1 MKMKF
6 YQSIKFRLMMMT
18 LCVCVFMGGLINF
31 YSIHQSRLSYKRL
44 AWNYMEDLALAYG
57 RQVENLLGQG
67 GSFDSG
73 ALEHILMNA
82 NLEGVE
88 SSYTYIVDSEGNMLY
103 HPNKDKIGKSVENV
117 IVKGYIQDLKSG
129 IKHDTGVVEYDYNG
143 SIKYA
148 ACYTDGNGRFI
159 LVVSADDDDV
169 LKDSASLIVKVTAIS
184 LIIGMAAIVVVFI
197 FIRKIVAPLS
207 YAANAVEELAALD
220 FRVKNER
227 QERRFAGLKD
237 EVGNIM
243 RAVLK
248 LRGELTAVV
257 TELKNQSGNLFEQS
271 DSLSKSASD
280 TMNNMKDTD
289 RAVDEMANGATM
301 LAQETQSASEN
312 VIEIGN
318 MIDKVN
324 DNTEELAKDADN
336 MKELGE
342 NAENILRQ
350 LIAGQKEMVTHIGVV
365 NDKTHEANKAAG
377 KISEVVNLITEIA
390 SQTNL
395 LSLNASIEAARA
407 GEAGRGFAVV
417 AENIKQLAEQTTS
430 SAADIQDIIHDLEQK
445 SGETVEKTEAVNN
458 IVNKQSEDMKQT
470 ADILNQVIT
479 GITGLIDK
487 IDSIAVSVANMD
499 KSKEN
504 VVDVIGNLSSVS
516 QENAASTE
524 ETSASTT
531 MAMET
536 AKKIA
541 DEAVK
546 LKDIAQELED
556 RMKQFK
562 KKLSQSELADIVGTT
577 RQTITSIEVEKY
589 TASLVLAYKI
599 AHYFGLTIEEVFDFG
614 DIDDEE

>member
-1 MKMKF
+1 
-6 YQSIKFRLMMMT
+6 
-18 LCVCVFMGGLINF
+18 MGGLISF

-44 AWNYMEDLALAYG
+44 AWNYMEDIALAYG

-117 IVKGYIQDLKSG
+117 VVKGYIQDLKSG

-148 ACYTDGNGRFI
+148 ACYTDENGRFI

-169 LKDSASLIVKVTAIS
+169 LRDSASLIVKVTAIS
-184 LIIGMAAIVVVFI
+184 LLIGMAAIVVVFI

-207 YAANAVEELAALD
+207 YATNAVEELAALD
-220 FRVKNER
+220 FRVKNEQ

-407 GEAGRGFAVV
+407 GEVGRGFAVV

-556 RMKQFK
+556 RMKQFII
-562 KKLSQSELADIVGTT
+562 Q
-577 RQTITSIEVEKY
+577 
-589 TASLVLAYKI
+589 
-599 AHYFGLTIEEVFDFG
+599 
-614 DIDDEE
+614 

>member
-18 LCVCVFMGGLINF
+18 LCVCVFMGGLISF
-31 YSIHQSRLSYKRL
+31 YSIHQSRVSYKRL
-44 AWNYMEDLALAYG
+44 AWNYMVDIALAYG
-57 RQVENLLGQG
+57 RQVENLLDQG
-67 GSFDSG
+67 GSLDSG
-73 ALEHILMNA
+73 VLEHILMNA

-103 HPNKDKIGKSVENV
+103 HPDKDKIGKSVENA
-117 IVKGYIQDLKSG
+117 IVKSYIQDLKSG
-129 IKHDTGVVEYDYNG
+129 IKHDTYVVEYDYNG

-148 ACYTDGNGRFI
+148 ACYTDENGRFI

-169 LKDSASLIVKVTAIS
+169 LRDSASLIVRVTAIS
-184 LIIGMAAIVVVFI
+184 LLIGMAAIVVVFI

-207 YAANAVEELAALD
+207 YATNAVEELAALD
-220 FRVKNER
+220 FRVKNEQ

-257 TELKNQSGNLFEQS
+257 TELKNQSDNLFEQS

-301 LAQETQSASEN
+301 LAQETQSASDN
-312 VIEIGN
+312 IIEIGN

-377 KISEVVNLITEIA
+377 KISEVVNLITDIA

-407 GEAGRGFAVV
+407 GESGRGFAVV
-417 AENIKQLAEQTTS
+417 AEQIKNLSEQSNKSSKEIEATADALKLDSEKAVLAMQQM
-430 SAADIQDIIHDLEQK
+430 QDII
-445 SGETVEKTEAVNN
+445 A
-458 IVNKQSEDMKQT
+458 
-470 ADILNQVIT
+470 
-479 GITGLIDK
+479 
-487 IDSIAVSVANMD
+487 
-499 KSKEN
+499 
-504 VVDVIGNLSSVS
+504 
-516 QENAASTE
+516 
-524 ETSASTT
+524 
-531 MAMET
+531 
-536 AKKIA
+536 
-541 DEAVK
+541 
-546 LKDIAQELED
+546 
-556 RMKQFK
+556 
-562 KKLSQSELADIVGTT
+562 SQSESMQETQTVVAEVIDEISISMKSIAQIKENSGKLENARNEVLQAVDHLSEIAGENLDSTKSTYEQTEIVADTFKQVYNSADELKAIADKLVK
-577 RQTITSIEVEKY
+577 SIE
-589 TASLVLAYKI
+589 
-599 AHYFGLTIEEVFDFG
+599 YFKM
-614 DIDDEE
+614 

>member
-44 AWNYMEDLALAYG
+44 AWNYMEDIALAYG

-117 IVKGYIQDLKSG
+117 VVKGYIQDLKSG

-148 ACYTDGNGRFI
+148 ACYTDENGRFI

-169 LKDSASLIVKVTAIS
+169 LRDSASLIVKVTAIS
-184 LIIGMAAIVVVFI
+184 LLIGMAAIVVVFI

-207 YAANAVEELAALD
+207 YATNAVEELAALD
-220 FRVKNER
+220 FRVKNEQ

-445 SGETVEKTEAVNN
+445 SDETVEKTEAVNN

-536 AKKIA
+536 VKKIA
-541 DEAVK
+541 DEAVN

-556 RMKQFK
+556 RMKQF
-562 KKLSQSELADIVGTT
+562 
-577 RQTITSIEVEKY
+577 SIQ
-589 TASLVLAYKI
+589 
-599 AHYFGLTIEEVFDFG
+599 
-614 DIDDEE
+614 

>member
-44 AWNYMEDLALAYG
+44 AWNYMEDIALAYG

-117 IVKGYIQDLKSG
+117 VVKGYIQDLKSG

-148 ACYTDGNGRFI
+148 ACYTDENGRFI
-159 LVVSADDDDV
+159 LVVSADDNDV

-184 LIIGMAAIVVVFI
+184 LLIGMAAIVVVFI
-197 FIRKIVAPLS
+197 LIRKIVAPLS
-207 YAANAVEELAALD
+207 YATNAVEELAALD
-220 FRVKNER
+220 FRVKNEQ

-257 TELKNQSGNLFEQS
+257 TDLKNQSGNLFEQS
-271 DSLSKSASD
+271 ASLSKSASD

-377 KISEVVNLITEIA
+377 KISEVVKLITEIA

-445 SGETVEKTEAVNN
+445 SDETVEKTEAVNN

-487 IDSIAVSVANMD
+487 IDSIAVSVENMD

-536 AKKIA
+536 VKKIS

-556 RMKQFK
+556 RMKQFII
-562 KKLSQSELADIVGTT
+562 Q
-577 RQTITSIEVEKY
+577 
-589 TASLVLAYKI
+589 
-599 AHYFGLTIEEVFDFG
+599 
-614 DIDDEE
+614 

>member
-1 MKMKF
+1 
-6 YQSIKFRLMMMT
+6 
-18 LCVCVFMGGLINF
+18 MGGLISF

-44 AWNYMEDLALAYG
+44 AWNYMVDIALAYG
-57 RQVENLLGQG
+57 RQVENLLDQG
-67 GSFDSG
+67 GSLDSG
-73 ALEHILMNA
+73 VLEHILMNA

-117 IVKGYIQDLKSG
+117 IVKSYIQDLKSG
-129 IKHDTGVVEYDYNG
+129 IKHDTYVVEYDYNG

-148 ACYTDGNGRFI
+148 ACYTDENGRFI

-169 LKDSASLIVKVTAIS
+169 LRDSASLIVRVTAIS
-184 LIIGMAAIVVVFI
+184 LLIGMAAIVVVFI

-207 YAANAVEELAALD
+207 YATNAVEELAALD
-220 FRVKNER
+220 FRVKNKQ

-257 TELKNQSGNLFEQS
+257 TELKNQSDNLFEQS

-301 LAQETQSASEN
+301 LAQETQSASDN
-312 VIEIGN
+312 IIEIGN

-377 KISEVVNLITEIA
+377 KISEVVNLITDIA

-541 DEAVK
+541 DEAVN
-546 LKDIAQELED
+546 LRDIAQELED
-556 RMKQFK
+556 RMKQFII
-562 KKLSQSELADIVGTT
+562 Q
-577 RQTITSIEVEKY
+577 
-589 TASLVLAYKI
+589 
-599 AHYFGLTIEEVFDFG
+599 
-614 DIDDEE
+614 

>member
-44 AWNYMEDLALAYG
+44 AWNYMEDIALAYG

-117 IVKGYIQDLKSG
+117 IVKSYIQDLKSG

-148 ACYTDGNGRFI
+148 ACYTDENGRFI
-159 LVVSADDDDV
+159 LVVSADNDDV
-169 LKDSASLIVKVTAIS
+169 LRDSTSLIVKVTAIS
-184 LIIGMAAIVVVFI
+184 LLIGMAAIVVVFI

-220 FRVKNER
+220 FRVKNEQ

-257 TELKNQSGNLFEQS
+257 TDLKVQSGNLFEQS

-390 SQTNL
+390 GQTNL

-445 SGETVEKTEAVNN
+445 SGETVEKTEAVNK

-487 IDSIAVSVANMD
+487 IDSIAVSVENMD

-536 AKKIA
+536 VKKIA
-541 DEAVK
+541 DEAVN

-556 RMKQFK
+556 RMKQFII
-562 KKLSQSELADIVGTT
+562 Q
-577 RQTITSIEVEKY
+577 
-589 TASLVLAYKI
+589 
-599 AHYFGLTIEEVFDFG
+599 
-614 DIDDEE
+614 

>member
-44 AWNYMEDLALAYG
+44 AWNYMEDIALAYG
-57 RQVENLLGQG
+57 RQG

-470 ADILNQVIT
+470 SDILNQVIT

-541 DEAVK
+541 DEAVN

-556 RMKQFK
+556 RMKQFII
-562 KKLSQSELADIVGTT
+562 Q
-577 RQTITSIEVEKY
+577 
-589 TASLVLAYKI
+589 
-599 AHYFGLTIEEVFDFG
+599 
-614 DIDDEE
+614 

>member
-44 AWNYMEDLALAYG
+44 AWNYMEDIALAYG

-117 IVKGYIQDLKSG
+117 IVKSYIQDLKSG

-148 ACYTDGNGRFI
+148 ACYTDENGRFI

-169 LKDSASLIVKVTAIS
+169 LRDSASLIVKVTAIS
-184 LIIGMAAIVVVFI
+184 LLIGMAAIVVVFI

-207 YAANAVEELAALD
+207 YATNAVEELAALD
-220 FRVKNER
+220 FRVKNEQ

-556 RMKQFK
+556 RMKQFII
-562 KKLSQSELADIVGTT
+562 Q
-577 RQTITSIEVEKY
+577 
-589 TASLVLAYKI
+589 
-599 AHYFGLTIEEVFDFG
+599 
-614 DIDDEE
+614 

>member
-44 AWNYMEDLALAYG
+44 AWNYMEDIALAYG

-117 IVKGYIQDLKSG
+117 VVKGYIQDLKSG

-148 ACYTDGNGRFI
+148 ACYTDENGRFI

-169 LKDSASLIVKVTAIS
+169 LRDSASLIVKVTAIS
-184 LIIGMAAIVVVFI
+184 LLIGMAAIVVVFI

-207 YAANAVEELAALD
+207 YATNAVEELAALD
-220 FRVKNER
+220 FRVKNEQ

-257 TELKNQSGNLFEQS
+257 TDLKNQSGNLFEQS
-271 DSLSKSASD
+271 ASLSKSASD

-445 SGETVEKTEAVNN
+445 SGEMVEKTEAVNN

-487 IDSIAVSVANMD
+487 IDSIAVSVENMD

-536 AKKIA
+536 VKKIA

-556 RMKQFK
+556 RMKQFII
-562 KKLSQSELADIVGTT
+562 Q
-577 RQTITSIEVEKY
+577 
-589 TASLVLAYKI
+589 
-599 AHYFGLTIEEVFDFG
+599 
-614 DIDDEE
+614 

>member
-44 AWNYMEDLALAYG
+44 VWNYMEDIALAYG

-556 RMKQFK
+556 RMKQFII
-562 KKLSQSELADIVGTT
+562 Q
-577 RQTITSIEVEKY
+577 
-589 TASLVLAYKI
+589 
-599 AHYFGLTIEEVFDFG
+599 
-614 DIDDEE
+614 

>member
-6 YQSIKFRLMMMT
+6 YQSIKFRLLMMT
-18 LCVCVFMGGLINF
+18 LCVCVFMGGLISF

-44 AWNYMEDLALAYG
+44 AWNYMVDIALAYG
-57 RQVENLLGQG
+57 RQVENLLDQG
-67 GSFDSG
+67 GSLDSG
-73 ALEHILMNA
+73 VLEHILMNA

-117 IVKGYIQDLKSG
+117 IVKSYIQDLKSG
-129 IKHDTGVVEYDYNG
+129 IKHDTYVVEYDYNG

-148 ACYTDGNGRFI
+148 ACYTDENGRFI

-169 LKDSASLIVKVTAIS
+169 LRDSASLIVRVTAIS
-184 LIIGMAAIVVVFI
+184 LLIGMAAIVVVFI

-207 YAANAVEELAALD
+207 YATNAVEELAALD
-220 FRVKNER
+220 FRVKNEQ

-257 TELKNQSGNLFEQS
+257 TELKNQSDNLFEQS

-301 LAQETQSASEN
+301 LAQETQSASDN
-312 VIEIGN
+312 IIEIGN

-541 DEAVK
+541 DEAVN
-546 LKDIAQELED
+546 LRDIAQELED
-556 RMKQFK
+556 RMKQFII
-562 KKLSQSELADIVGTT
+562 Q
-577 RQTITSIEVEKY
+577 
-589 TASLVLAYKI
+589 
-599 AHYFGLTIEEVFDFG
+599 
-614 DIDDEE
+614 

>member
-44 AWNYMEDLALAYG
+44 AWNYMEDIALAYG

-117 IVKGYIQDLKSG
+117 VVKGYIQDLKSG

-445 SGETVEKTEAVNN
+445 SGETVEKAEAVNN

-487 IDSIAVSVANMD
+487 IGSIAVSVENMD

-536 AKKIA
+536 VKKIA

-556 RMKQFK
+556 RMKQFII
-562 KKLSQSELADIVGTT
+562 Q
-577 RQTITSIEVEKY
+577 
-589 TASLVLAYKI
+589 
-599 AHYFGLTIEEVFDFG
+599 
-614 DIDDEE
+614 

>member
-18 LCVCVFMGGLINF
+18 LCVCVFMGGLISF

-44 AWNYMEDLALAYG
+44 AWNYMVDIALAYG
-57 RQVENLLGQG
+57 RQVENLLDQG
-67 GSFDSG
+67 GSLDSG
-73 ALEHILMNA
+73 VLEHILMNA

-117 IVKGYIQDLKSG
+117 IVKSYIQDLKSG
-129 IKHDTGVVEYDYNG
+129 IKHDTYVVEYDYNG

-148 ACYTDGNGRFI
+148 ACYTDENGRFI

-169 LKDSASLIVKVTAIS
+169 LRDSASLIVRVTAIS
-184 LIIGMAAIVVVFI
+184 LLIGMAAIVVVFI

-207 YAANAVEELAALD
+207 YATNAVEELAALD
-220 FRVKNER
+220 FRVKNEQ

-257 TELKNQSGNLFEQS
+257 TELKNQSDNLFEQS

-301 LAQETQSASEN
+301 LAQETQSASDN
-312 VIEIGN
+312 IIEIGN

-377 KISEVVNLITEIA
+377 KISEVVNLITDIA

-541 DEAVK
+541 DEAVN
-546 LKDIAQELED
+546 LRDIAQELED
-556 RMKQFK
+556 RMKQFII
-562 KKLSQSELADIVGTT
+562 Q
-577 RQTITSIEVEKY
+577 
-589 TASLVLAYKI
+589 
-599 AHYFGLTIEEVFDFG
+599 
-614 DIDDEE
+614 

>member
-159 LVVSADDDDV
+159 LVVSAADDDV

-556 RMKQFK
+556 RMKQFII
-562 KKLSQSELADIVGTT
+562 Q
-577 RQTITSIEVEKY
+577 
-589 TASLVLAYKI
+589 
-599 AHYFGLTIEEVFDFG
+599 
-614 DIDDEE
+614 

>member
-44 AWNYMEDLALAYG
+44 AWNYMEDIALAYG

-117 IVKGYIQDLKSG
+117 VVKGYIQDLKSG

-148 ACYTDGNGRFI
+148 ACYTDENGRFI
-159 LVVSADDDDV
+159 LVVSADDNDV

-184 LIIGMAAIVVVFI
+184 LLIGMAAIVVVFI

-207 YAANAVEELAALD
+207 YATNAVEELAALD
-220 FRVKNER
+220 FRVKNEQ

-257 TELKNQSGNLFEQS
+257 TNLKNQSGNLFEQS
-271 DSLSKSASD
+271 ASLSKSASD

-445 SGETVEKTEAVNN
+445 SDETVEKTEAVNN

-541 DEAVK
+541 DEAVN
-546 LKDIAQELED
+546 LRDIAQELED
-556 RMKQFK
+556 RMKQFII
-562 KKLSQSELADIVGTT
+562 Q
-577 RQTITSIEVEKY
+577 
-589 TASLVLAYKI
+589 
-599 AHYFGLTIEEVFDFG
+599 
-614 DIDDEE
+614 

>member
-1 MKMKF
+1 
-6 YQSIKFRLMMMT
+6 
-18 LCVCVFMGGLINF
+18 
-31 YSIHQSRLSYKRL
+31 
-44 AWNYMEDLALAYG
+44 
-57 RQVENLLGQG
+57 
-67 GSFDSG
+67 
-73 ALEHILMNA
+73 
-82 NLEGVE
+82 
-88 SSYTYIVDSEGNMLY
+88 MLY

-470 ADILNQVIT
+470 SDILNQV
-479 GITGLIDK
+479 ITGLIDK

-541 DEAVK
+541 DEAVN

-556 RMKQFK
+556 RMKQFII
-562 KKLSQSELADIVGTT
+562 Q
-577 RQTITSIEVEKY
+577 
-589 TASLVLAYKI
+589 
-599 AHYFGLTIEEVFDFG
+599 
-614 DIDDEE
+614 

>member
-44 AWNYMEDLALAYG
+44 AWNYMEDIALAYG

-117 IVKGYIQDLKSG
+117 VVKGYIQDLKSG

-148 ACYTDGNGRFI
+148 ACYTDENGRFI
-159 LVVSADDDDV
+159 LVVSADDNDV

-184 LIIGMAAIVVVFI
+184 LLIGMAAIVVVFI

-220 FRVKNER
+220 FRVKNEQ

-257 TELKNQSGNLFEQS
+257 TDLKNQSGNLFKQS

-365 NDKTHEANKAAG
+365 NDKTHEANKATG

-417 AENIKQLAEQTTS
+417 AENIKQLADQTTS

-445 SGETVEKTEAVNN
+445 SGETVEKAEAVNN

-487 IDSIAVSVANMD
+487 IDSIAVSVENMD

-536 AKKIA
+536 VKKIA
-541 DEAVK
+541 DEAVN

-556 RMKQFK
+556 RMKQFII
-562 KKLSQSELADIVGTT
+562 Q
-577 RQTITSIEVEKY
+577 
-589 TASLVLAYKI
+589 
-599 AHYFGLTIEEVFDFG
+599 
-614 DIDDEE
+614 

>member
-44 AWNYMEDLALAYG
+44 AWNYMEDIALAYG

-117 IVKGYIQDLKSG
+117 VVKGYIQDLKSG

-148 ACYTDGNGRFI
+148 ACYTDENGRFI
-159 LVVSADDDDV
+159 LVVSADDNDV

-184 LIIGMAAIVVVFI
+184 LLIGMAAIVVVFI

-207 YAANAVEELAALD
+207 YATNAVEELAALD
-220 FRVKNER
+220 FRVKNEQ

-257 TELKNQSGNLFEQS
+257 TNLKNQSGNLFEQS
-271 DSLSKSASD
+271 ASLSKSASD

-407 GEAGRGFAVV
+407 GDAGRGFAVV

-445 SGETVEKTEAVNN
+445 SDETVEKTEAVNN

-487 IDSIAVSVANMD
+487 IDSIAVSVENMD

-504 VVDVIGNLSSVS
+504 VVDVIGNLSFVS

-536 AKKIA
+536 VKKIA

-546 LKDIAQELED
+546 LKNIAQELED
-556 RMKQFK
+556 RMKQFII
-562 KKLSQSELADIVGTT
+562 Q
-577 RQTITSIEVEKY
+577 
-589 TASLVLAYKI
+589 
-599 AHYFGLTIEEVFDFG
+599 
-614 DIDDEE
+614 

>member
-1 MKMKF
+1 MKIVVLGGRQDENEVLPVDKI
-6 YQSIKFRLMMMT
+6 QTDDDDI
-18 LCVCVFMGGLINF
+18 VCVFMGGLINF
-31 YSIHQSRLSYKRL
+31 YSIHQSRVSYKRL
-44 AWNYMEDLALAYG
+44 AWNYMEDIALAYG

-117 IVKGYIQDLKSG
+117 VVKGYIQDLKSG

-148 ACYTDGNGRFI
+148 ACYTDENGRFI
-159 LVVSADDDDV
+159 LVVSADDNDV

-184 LIIGMAAIVVVFI
+184 LLIGMAAIVVVFI
-197 FIRKIVAPLS
+197 LIRKIVAPLS
-207 YAANAVEELAALD
+207 YATNAVEELAALD
-220 FRVKNER
+220 FRVKNEQ

-257 TELKNQSGNLFEQS
+257 TDLKNQSGNLFEQS
-271 DSLSKSASD
+271 ASLSKSASD

-312 VIEIGN
+312 VIEIVN

-377 KISEVVNLITEIA
+377 KISEVVKLITEIA

-445 SGETVEKTEAVNN
+445 SDETVEKTEAVNN

-487 IDSIAVSVANMD
+487 IDSIAVSVENMD

-536 AKKIA
+536 VKKIA

-556 RMKQFK
+556 RMKQFII
-562 KKLSQSELADIVGTT
+562 Q
-577 RQTITSIEVEKY
+577 
-589 TASLVLAYKI
+589 
-599 AHYFGLTIEEVFDFG
+599 
-614 DIDDEE
+614 

>member
-31 YSIHQSRLSYKRL
+31 YSIHQSRVSYKRL
-44 AWNYMEDLALAYG
+44 AWNYMEDIALAYG

-117 IVKGYIQDLKSG
+117 VVKGYIQDLKSG

-148 ACYTDGNGRFI
+148 ACYTDENGRFI

-169 LKDSASLIVKVTAIS
+169 LRDSASLIVKVTAIS
-184 LIIGMAAIVVVFI
+184 LLIGMAAIVVVFI

-207 YAANAVEELAALD
+207 YATNAVEELAALD
-220 FRVKNER
+220 FRVKNEQ

-271 DSLSKSASD
+271 ASLSKSASD

-377 KISEVVNLITEIA
+377 KISEVVKLITEIA

-487 IDSIAVSVANMD
+487 IDSIAVSVENMD

-536 AKKIA
+536 VKKIA

-556 RMKQFK
+556 RMKQFII
-562 KKLSQSELADIVGTT
+562 Q
-577 RQTITSIEVEKY
+577 
-589 TASLVLAYKI
+589 
-599 AHYFGLTIEEVFDFG
+599 
-614 DIDDEE
+614 

>member
-31 YSIHQSRLSYKRL
+31 YSIHQSRVSYKRL
-44 AWNYMEDLALAYG
+44 AWNYMEDIALAYG

-117 IVKGYIQDLKSG
+117 VVKGYIQDLKSG

-148 ACYTDGNGRFI
+148 ACYTDENGRFI
-159 LVVSADDDDV
+159 LVVSADDNDV

-184 LIIGMAAIVVVFI
+184 LLIGMAAIVVVFI

-207 YAANAVEELAALD
+207 YATNAVEELAALD
-220 FRVKNER
+220 FRVKNEQ

-257 TELKNQSGNLFEQS
+257 TNLKNQSGNLFEQS
-271 DSLSKSASD
+271 ASLSKSASD

-445 SGETVEKTEAVNN
+445 SDETVEKTEAVNN

-487 IDSIAVSVANMD
+487 IDSIAVSVENMD

-536 AKKIA
+536 VKKIA

-556 RMKQFK
+556 RMKQFII
-562 KKLSQSELADIVGTT
+562 Q
-577 RQTITSIEVEKY
+577 
-589 TASLVLAYKI
+589 
-599 AHYFGLTIEEVFDFG
+599 
-614 DIDDEE
+614 

>member
-44 AWNYMEDLALAYG
+44 AWNYMEDIALAYG
-57 RQVENLLGQG
+57 RQVENLLDQG
-67 GSFDSG
+67 GSLDSG
-73 ALEHILMNA
+73 VLEHILMNA

-556 RMKQFK
+556 RMKQFII
-562 KKLSQSELADIVGTT
+562 Q
-577 RQTITSIEVEKY
+577 
-589 TASLVLAYKI
+589 
-599 AHYFGLTIEEVFDFG
+599 
-614 DIDDEE
+614 

>member
-18 LCVCVFMGGLINF
+18 LCVCVFIGGLINF

-44 AWNYMEDLALAYG
+44 AWNYMEDIALAYG

-556 RMKQFK
+556 RMKQFII
-562 KKLSQSELADIVGTT
+562 Q
-577 RQTITSIEVEKY
+577 
-589 TASLVLAYKI
+589 
-599 AHYFGLTIEEVFDFG
+599 
-614 DIDDEE
+614 

>member
-44 AWNYMEDLALAYG
+44 AWNYMEDIALAYG

-117 IVKGYIQDLKSG
+117 VVKGYIQDLKSG

-148 ACYTDGNGRFI
+148 ACYTDENGRFI

-169 LKDSASLIVKVTAIS
+169 LRDSASLIVKVTAIS
-184 LIIGMAAIVVVFI
+184 LLIGMAAIVVVFI

-207 YAANAVEELAALD
+207 YATNAVEELAALD
-220 FRVKNER
+220 FRVKNEQ

-350 LIAGQKEMVTHIGVV
+350 LIAGQKEMVPHIGVV

-445 SGETVEKTEAVNN
+445 SDETVEKTEAVNN

-536 AKKIA
+536 VKKIA
-541 DEAVK
+541 DEAVN

-556 RMKQFK
+556 RMKQFII
-562 KKLSQSELADIVGTT
+562 Q
-577 RQTITSIEVEKY
+577 
-589 TASLVLAYKI
+589 
-599 AHYFGLTIEEVFDFG
+599 
-614 DIDDEE
+614 

>member
-44 AWNYMEDLALAYG
+44 AWNYMEDIALAYG

-67 GSFDSG
+67 GNFDSG

-169 LKDSASLIVKVTAIS
+169 LRDSASLIVKVTAIS
-184 LIIGMAAIVVVFI
+184 LLIGMAAIVVVFI

-207 YAANAVEELAALD
+207 YATNAVEELAALD
-220 FRVKNER
+220 FRVKNEQ

-556 RMKQFK
+556 RMKQFII
-562 KKLSQSELADIVGTT
+562 Q
-577 RQTITSIEVEKY
+577 
-589 TASLVLAYKI
+589 
-599 AHYFGLTIEEVFDFG
+599 
-614 DIDDEE
+614 

>member
-6 YQSIKFRLMMMT
+6 YQSIKFRLLMMT
-18 LCVCVFMGGLINF
+18 LCVCVFMGGLISF

-44 AWNYMEDLALAYG
+44 AWNYMEDIALAYG

-407 GEAGRGFAVV
+407 GEAGRGFAGV

-556 RMKQFK
+556 RMKQFII
-562 KKLSQSELADIVGTT
+562 Q
-577 RQTITSIEVEKY
+577 
-589 TASLVLAYKI
+589 
-599 AHYFGLTIEEVFDFG
+599 
-614 DIDDEE
+614 

>member
-44 AWNYMEDLALAYG
+44 AWNYMEDIALAYG

-184 LIIGMAAIVVVFI
+184 LLIGMAAIVVVFI

-207 YAANAVEELAALD
+207 YATNAVEELAALD
-220 FRVKNER
+220 FRVKNEQ

-556 RMKQFK
+556 RMKQFII
-562 KKLSQSELADIVGTT
+562 Q
-577 RQTITSIEVEKY
+577 
-589 TASLVLAYKI
+589 
-599 AHYFGLTIEEVFDFG
+599 
-614 DIDDEE
+614 

>member
-1 MKMKF
+1 
-6 YQSIKFRLMMMT
+6 
-18 LCVCVFMGGLINF
+18 MGGLINF

-44 AWNYMEDLALAYG
+44 AWNYMEDIALAYG

-117 IVKGYIQDLKSG
+117 VVKGYIQDLKSG

-148 ACYTDGNGRFI
+148 ACYTDENGRFI

-169 LKDSASLIVKVTAIS
+169 LRDSASLIVKVTAIS
-184 LIIGMAAIVVVFI
+184 LLIGMAAIVVVFI

-207 YAANAVEELAALD
+207 YATNAVEELAALD

-487 IDSIAVSVANMD
+487 IDSIAVSVENMD

-536 AKKIA
+536 VKKIA
-541 DEAVK
+541 DEAVN

-556 RMKQFK
+556 RMKQFII
-562 KKLSQSELADIVGTT
+562 Q
-577 RQTITSIEVEKY
+577 
-589 TASLVLAYKI
+589 
-599 AHYFGLTIEEVFDFG
+599 
-614 DIDDEE
+614 

>member
-6 YQSIKFRLMMMT
+6 YQSIKFRLLMMT
-18 LCVCVFMGGLINF
+18 LCVCVFMGGLISF

-44 AWNYMEDLALAYG
+44 AWNYMEDIALAYG

-117 IVKGYIQDLKSG
+117 VVKGYIQDLKSG

-148 ACYTDGNGRFI
+148 ACYTEGNGRFI
-159 LVVSADDDDV
+159 LVVSADDNDV

-184 LIIGMAAIVVVFI
+184 LLIGMAAIVVVFI

-207 YAANAVEELAALD
+207 YATNAVEELAALD
-220 FRVKNER
+220 FRVKNEQ

-487 IDSIAVSVANMD
+487 IDSIAVSVENMD

-536 AKKIA
+536 VKKIA
-541 DEAVK
+541 DEAVN

-556 RMKQFK
+556 RMKQFII
-562 KKLSQSELADIVGTT
+562 Q
-577 RQTITSIEVEKY
+577 
-589 TASLVLAYKI
+589 
-599 AHYFGLTIEEVFDFG
+599 
-614 DIDDEE
+614 

>member
-18 LCVCVFMGGLINF
+18 LCVCVLIGGLINF

-44 AWNYMEDLALAYG
+44 AWNYMEDIALAYG

-184 LIIGMAAIVVVFI
+184 LIIGMDAIVVVFI

-556 RMKQFK
+556 RMKQFII
-562 KKLSQSELADIVGTT
+562 Q
-577 RQTITSIEVEKY
+577 
-589 TASLVLAYKI
+589 
-599 AHYFGLTIEEVFDFG
+599 
-614 DIDDEE
+614 

>member
-31 YSIHQSRLSYKRL
+31 YSIHQSRVSYKRL
-44 AWNYMEDLALAYG
+44 AWNYMEDIALAYG

-117 IVKGYIQDLKSG
+117 VVKGYIQDLKSG

-148 ACYTDGNGRFI
+148 ACYTDENGRFI
-159 LVVSADDDDV
+159 LVVSADDNDV

-184 LIIGMAAIVVVFI
+184 LLIGMAAIVVVFI

-207 YAANAVEELAALD
+207 YATNAVEELAALD
-220 FRVKNER
+220 FRVKNEQ

-257 TELKNQSGNLFEQS
+257 TNLKNQSGNLFEQS
-271 DSLSKSASD
+271 ASLSKSASD

-445 SGETVEKTEAVNN
+445 SDETVEKTEAVNN

-479 GITGLIDK
+479 GLIDK
-487 IDSIAVSVANMD
+487 IDSIAVSVENMD

-536 AKKIA
+536 VKKIA

-556 RMKQFK
+556 RMKQFII
-562 KKLSQSELADIVGTT
+562 Q
-577 RQTITSIEVEKY
+577 
-589 TASLVLAYKI
+589 
-599 AHYFGLTIEEVFDFG
+599 
-614 DIDDEE
+614 

>member
-430 SAADIQDIIHDLEQK
+430 SAVDIQDIIHDLEQK

-556 RMKQFK
+556 RMKQFII
-562 KKLSQSELADIVGTT
+562 Q
-577 RQTITSIEVEKY
+577 
-589 TASLVLAYKI
+589 
-599 AHYFGLTIEEVFDFG
+599 
-614 DIDDEE
+614 

>member
-44 AWNYMEDLALAYG
+44 AWNYMEDIALAYG

-117 IVKGYIQDLKSG
+117 IVKSYIQDLKSG

-148 ACYTDGNGRFI
+148 ACYTDENGRFI

-169 LKDSASLIVKVTAIS
+169 LRDSASLIVKVTAIS
-184 LIIGMAAIVVVFI
+184 LLIGMAAIVVVFI

-207 YAANAVEELAALD
+207 YATNAVEELAALD
-220 FRVKNER
+220 FRVKNEQ

-445 SGETVEKTEAVNN
+445 SGETGEKTEAVNN

-556 RMKQFK
+556 RMKQFII
-562 KKLSQSELADIVGTT
+562 Q
-577 RQTITSIEVEKY
+577 
-589 TASLVLAYKI
+589 
-599 AHYFGLTIEEVFDFG
+599 
-614 DIDDEE
+614 

>member
-18 LCVCVFMGGLINF
+18 LCVCVLIGGLINF

-44 AWNYMEDLALAYG
+44 ACNYMDDIALAYG
-57 RQVENLLGQG
+57 RQVENLLDQG
-67 GSFDSG
+67 GSLDSG
-73 ALEHILMNA
+73 VLEHILMNA

-103 HPNKDKIGKSVENV
+103 HPNKDKVGKSVENV
-117 IVKGYIQDLKSG
+117 IVKSYIQDLKSG
-129 IKHDTGVVEYDYNG
+129 IKHDTYVVEYDYNG

-148 ACYTDGNGRFI
+148 ACYTDENGRFI

-169 LKDSASLIVKVTAIS
+169 LRDSASLIVKVTAIS
-184 LIIGMAAIVVVFI
+184 LLIGMAAIVVVFI

-207 YAANAVEELAALD
+207 YATNAVEELAALD
-220 FRVKNER
+220 FRVKNEQ

-536 AKKIA
+536 VKKIA
-541 DEAVK
+541 DEAVN

-556 RMKQFK
+556 RMKQFII
-562 KKLSQSELADIVGTT
+562 Q
-577 RQTITSIEVEKY
+577 
-589 TASLVLAYKI
+589 
-599 AHYFGLTIEEVFDFG
+599 
-614 DIDDEE
+614 

>member
-117 IVKGYIQDLKSG
+117 IVKSYIQDLKSG

-556 RMKQFK
+556 RMKQFII
-562 KKLSQSELADIVGTT
+562 Q
-577 RQTITSIEVEKY
+577 
-589 TASLVLAYKI
+589 
-599 AHYFGLTIEEVFDFG
+599 
-614 DIDDEE
+614 

>member
-31 YSIHQSRLSYKRL
+31 YSIHRSRVSYKQL
-44 AWNYMEDLALAYG
+44 AWNYMEDIALAYG

-67 GSFDSG
+67 GSLDSG

-117 IVKGYIQDLKSG
+117 VVKSYIQDLKSG

-148 ACYTDGNGRFI
+148 ACYTDENGRFI

-169 LKDSASLIVKVTAIS
+169 LRDSTSLIVKVTAIS
-184 LIIGMAAIVVVFI
+184 LLIGMAAIVVVFI

-220 FRVKNER
+220 FRVKNEQ

-257 TELKNQSGNLFEQS
+257 TDLKNQSGNLFEQS

-289 RAVDEMANGATM
+289 RAVDEMANGATL

-390 SQTNL
+390 GQTNL

-536 AKKIA
+536 VKKIA
-541 DEAVK
+541 DEAVN

-556 RMKQFK
+556 RMKQFII
-562 KKLSQSELADIVGTT
+562 Q
-577 RQTITSIEVEKY
+577 
-589 TASLVLAYKI
+589 
-599 AHYFGLTIEEVFDFG
+599 
-614 DIDDEE
+614 

>member
-1 MKMKF
+1 MKIVVLGGRQDENEVLPVDKI
-6 YQSIKFRLMMMT
+6 QTDDDDI
-18 LCVCVFMGGLINF
+18 VCVFMGGLINF
-31 YSIHQSRLSYKRL
+31 YSIHQSRVSYKRL
-44 AWNYMEDLALAYG
+44 AWNYMEDIALAYG

-117 IVKGYIQDLKSG
+117 VVKGYIQDLKSG

-148 ACYTDGNGRFI
+148 ACYTDENGRFI
-159 LVVSADDDDV
+159 LVVSADDNDV

-184 LIIGMAAIVVVFI
+184 LLIGMAAIVVVFI
-197 FIRKIVAPLS
+197 LIRKIVAPLS
-207 YAANAVEELAALD
+207 YATNAVEELAALD
-220 FRVKNER
+220 FRVKNEQ

-257 TELKNQSGNLFEQS
+257 TDLKNQSGNLFEQS
-271 DSLSKSASD
+271 ASLSKSASD

-377 KISEVVNLITEIA
+377 KISEVVKLITEIA

-445 SGETVEKTEAVNN
+445 SDETVEKTEAVNN

-487 IDSIAVSVANMD
+487 IDSIAVSVENMD

-536 AKKIA
+536 VKKIS

-546 LKDIAQELED
+546 LKDIVQELED
-556 RMKQFK
+556 RMKQFII
-562 KKLSQSELADIVGTT
+562 Q
-577 RQTITSIEVEKY
+577 
-589 TASLVLAYKI
+589 
-599 AHYFGLTIEEVFDFG
+599 
-614 DIDDEE
+614 

>member
-18 LCVCVFMGGLINF
+18 LCVCVFMGGLISF

-44 AWNYMEDLALAYG
+44 AWNYMEDIALAYG
-57 RQVENLLGQG
+57 RQVENLLDQG
-67 GSFDSG
+67 GSLDSG
-73 ALEHILMNA
+73 ILEHILMNA

-117 IVKGYIQDLKSG
+117 IVKSYIQDLKSG

-148 ACYTDGNGRFI
+148 ACYTDENGRFI
-159 LVVSADDDDV
+159 LVVSADDDDDV
-169 LKDSASLIVKVTAIS
+169 LRDSASLIVKVTAIS
-184 LIIGMAAIVVVFI
+184 LLIGMAAIVVVFI

-207 YAANAVEELAALD
+207 YATNAVEELAALD
-220 FRVKNER
+220 FRVKNEQ

-556 RMKQFK
+556 RMKQFII
-562 KKLSQSELADIVGTT
+562 Q
-577 RQTITSIEVEKY
+577 
-589 TASLVLAYKI
+589 
-599 AHYFGLTIEEVFDFG
+599 
-614 DIDDEE
+614 

>member
-73 ALEHILMNA
+73 VLEHILMNA

-148 ACYTDGNGRFI
+148 ACYTDENGRFI

-430 SAADIQDIIHDLEQK
+430 SAADIQDIIHDLEKK

-556 RMKQFK
+556 RMKQFII
-562 KKLSQSELADIVGTT
+562 Q
-577 RQTITSIEVEKY
+577 
-589 TASLVLAYKI
+589 
-599 AHYFGLTIEEVFDFG
+599 
-614 DIDDEE
+614 